1 VHRLIGLFFVA
12 ASVAVACHHDD
23 PAPKMEPGEVAP
35 LPPASGTP
43 IGILIDEAGAL
54 TLRDDQLEKLH
65 QIDDSLT
72 ARNDVLDTEIRADS
86 KPAESSQ
93 PAQPMG
99 RRGRR
104 GGMGGGGMG
113 GGGMGGGGMGGGG
126 MGGGGGGGHHRG
138 NGSGSGSNAPVRT
151 GPSVAKLQSE
161 RDANSRD
168 ALAKAFGVL
177 DDGQRTKAR
186 KLLLDKGI
194 DTSGVESGD
203 ADAAPPERHSP
214 AGAPAPSNVDPTV
227 PAEP

>member
-1 VHRLIGLFFVA
+1 MHRLIGLFFVA

-113 GGGMGGGGMGGGG
+113 GGG
-126 MGGGGGGGHHRG
+126 GGGHHRG